1 MRIVVICESKLITY
15 VNEDKFIFIDKF
27 VLFYISLQR
36 CRGLPSTRK
45 FTNFEYVGGF
55 IYV

>member
-1 MRIVVICESKLITY
+1 MRMVVIYEPKLITY
-15 VNEDKFIFIDKF
+15 VSEDKLFFIGKF

-36 CRGLPSTRK
+36 CRGPPHTQK